1 MRRDLTA
8 QVRGSIRR
16 GFTLIELMV
25 VVALVAVILALA
37 GPSMKDMLE
46 LRRLKGVQ
54 AQVVTD
60 MQFARSEAISKRSLV
75 RVVFREDPDLPVT
88 CYSIFLAET
97 GALRCDCTKAPAPA
111 CTDPKTTEIRT
122 VQVQRST
129 GVTVIPPAIND
140 SLAFAFE
147 PTNGALLTIPTDNKN
162 KPLPAFAIDSSISTS
177 KTYRTV
183 LNQAGRPTVCA
194 PAGSD
199 VPEVRCP

>member
-1 MRRDLTA
+1 MKKNLTR
-8 QVRGSIRR
+8 QVRGCLRR
-16 GFTLIELMV
+16 GFTLVELMV
-25 VVALVAVILALA
+25 VVALVAIILALA
-37 GPSMKDMLE
+37 GPSMREMLE
-46 LRRLKGVQ
+46 LRRLRGVQ

-60 MQFARSEAISKRSLV
+60 MQFARSEAIAKRALV
-75 RVVFREDPDLPVT
+75 RVAFREDPDLPVT

-97 GALRCDCTKAPAPA
+97 NALRCDCTKAPAPA
-111 CTDPKTTEIRT
+111 CTDPGTTEIRT
-122 VQVQRST
+122 VQVLRST

-147 PTNGALLTIPTDNKN
+147 PTNGALLTIPTDKVNE
-162 KPLPAFAIDSSISTS
+162 PLRAFLIDSSISTA